1 MQFTKQ
7 LQKYFTISFTKNNRV
22 NQFRLYKLDLQP
34 KIKFM
39 NSNMTVIK
47 AHSNDNDYSTDDG
60 EYHASKEANIKDLL
74 DTLRVRKTLK

>member
-1 MQFTKQ
+1 
-7 LQKYFTISFTKNNRV
+7 
-22 NQFRLYKLDLQP
+22 
-34 KIKFM
+34 M

-74 DTLRVRKTLK
+74 DTLRVRKTLKWFN